1 MLAAGAGDAAEEA
14 DEATDDIGNRR
25 GAARRTTGQLSSMSG
40 AGGLS
45 YMEYDTG
52 GAAGRGGRGGRGR
65 GAVGAARDG
74 LAATAQFSRR
84 LSETKEVKML
94 LLVSI
99 SAPEY
104 TYRLGY
110 EYSQY
115 L

>member
-1 MLAAGAGDAAEEA
+1 MELLSTGSLQLQLSSKKDQLDVLAQVLAAGAGDAAEEA

-65 GAVGAARDG
+65 GGGGSGQRRVGGHSTIFKKALRN
-74 LAATAQFSRR
+74 
-84 LSETKEVKML
+84 
-94 LLVSI
+94 
-99 SAPEY
+99 
-104 TYRLGY
+104 
-110 EYSQY
+110 
-115 L
+115 